1 MKNEIFRIEYRDVL
15 DVLKD
20 SEKLVKKI
28 EDLLNTTIYNYK
40 NQFSIIFKYTLK

>member
-28 EDLLNTTIYNYK
+28 EDLYEEYK
-40 NQFSIIFKYTLK
+40 KKKEV